1 MGHALAGPSVCPGVQ
16 MITLICDG
24 RLGSALTLRHP
35 VI

>member
-1 MGHALAGPSVCPGVQ
+1 MGHALAGSSVCPGVQ

-24 RLGSALTLRHP
+24 GLGSALTSRHP